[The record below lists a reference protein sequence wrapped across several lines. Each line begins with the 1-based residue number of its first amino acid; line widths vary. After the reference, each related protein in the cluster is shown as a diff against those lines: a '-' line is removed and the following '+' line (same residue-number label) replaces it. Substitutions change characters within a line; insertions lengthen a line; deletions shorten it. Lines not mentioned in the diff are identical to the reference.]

1 MGRALDAGQPQM
13 QAILFVLFYFLS
25 FYEHWMPVQAIL
37 FVWSFSLNL
46 LTRVCQLPFRYVIK
60 YENLA
65 EEWPHLLH
73 RFPQSISL
81 INFFTS
87 PTHSLEVSDD
97 ERMALELPWENRGPQ
112 GSLKEG
118 YLDKLPEET
127 LLKLFNKVAADFT
140 MFGYTIEDQY

>member
-1 MGRALDAGQPQM
+1 MR
-13 QAILFVLFYFLS
+13 
-25 FYEHWMPVQAIL
+25 
-37 FVWSFSLNL
+37 
-46 LTRVCQLPFRYVIK
+46 
-60 YENLA
+60 
-65 EEWPHLLH
+65 H

-81 INFFTS
+81 TKFSTS
-87 PTHSLEVSDD
+87 PTHSLGVSED
-97 ERMALELPWENRGPQ
+97 ERTVLELPWENKGPQ